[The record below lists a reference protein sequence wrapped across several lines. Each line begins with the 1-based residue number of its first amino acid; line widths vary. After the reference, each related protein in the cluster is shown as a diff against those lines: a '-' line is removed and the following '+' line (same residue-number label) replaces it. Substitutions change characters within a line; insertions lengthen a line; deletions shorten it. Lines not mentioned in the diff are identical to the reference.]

1 MVINDTNTAVDI
13 DQDETSFLGP
23 TSSAVAR
30 YLAAL
35 LLTAFATVIAV
46 GADMQVAIPNLSLIF
61 VVPVVVSGV
70 SLGLGPSLFSAVLG
84 ALAFDFFL
92 AAPRYSLLIDDPAN
106 IWAMCLLFVVGLIVS
121 TVSFTS
127 QRRAEEAAR
136 LTRQFAALEQYS
148 REISAATNLEAIA
161 SVTSRA
167 LASLFRLPSVA
178 LIVAN
183 EKTVAIRNT
192 GILEPNPSEIEVA
205 QSCLATGDIVHGGV
219 YPDVASRFDF
229 WPIRTRKG
237 ASAVLGIAFDG
248 DNRPSAA
255 EAPVAIMARI
265 LAASLEREELSPPAS
280 GGLQ

>member
-1 MVINDTNTAVDI
+1 MVINDANTPTAV

-30 YLAAL
+30 YLAAI
-35 LLTAFATVIAV
+35 LLTAFATVIAI

-92 AAPRYSLLIDDPAN
+92 TAPRYSLTIDNPAD

-136 LTRQFAALEQYS
+136 LTKQFGALEQYS
-148 REISAATNLEAIA
+148 REIPAAANLEAIA

-167 LASLFRLPSVA
+167 LASLFRLSSVA
-178 LIVAN
+178 LIVAD
-183 EKTVAIRNT
+183 EKTVAIRST
-192 GILEPNPSEIEVA
+192 GVMEPNRSEIEVA
-205 QSCLATGDIVHGGV
+205 RSSLATGDIVRGGV

-237 ASAVLGIAFDG
+237 ASAVLGVAFDG

-255 EAPVAIMARI
+255 EAPVAIMVRI
-265 LAASLEREELSPPAS
+265 LAASLEREELSPPTR
-280 GGLQ
+280 GELQ

>member
-1 MVINDTNTAVDI
+1 MVINDANTSIAT
-13 DQDETSFLGP
+13 DQDGPSFLGP

-30 YLAAL
+30 YLAAI
-35 LLTAFATVIAV
+35 LLTAFATVIAI

-92 AAPRYSLLIDDPAN
+92 AAPRYSLMIDDPAN
-106 IWAMCLLFVVGLIVS
+106 IWAMGLLFAVGLIVS

-136 LTRQFAALEQYS
+136 LTKQFAALEQYS
-148 REISAATNLEAIA
+148 REISTATNLEAVA

-167 LASLFRLPSVA
+167 LASLFRLSSVA
-178 LIVAN
+178 LIVAH
-183 EKTVAIRNT
+183 EKTVAIRST
-192 GILEPNPSEIEVA
+192 GVLEPNRSEIEVA
-205 QSCLATGDIVHGGV
+205 RSSLATGDIVHGGV

-229 WPIRTRKG
+229 WPIRTQKG

-248 DNRPSAA
+248 DNRPSGA

-265 LAASLEREELSPPAS
+265 LAGSLEREELSPPAR
-280 GGLQ
+280 